1 MDDSLTN
8 LVNESQVENDRYKLE
23 INISDEDRINLSR
36 CIFLLGFI
44 FNLYILFSSNI
55 IANIFSF
62 IFALIC
68 IAIGVALIYKN
79 KDYITNNLILFSLYI
94 LSVGFELFLIIN
106 NNNSFIGLMFS
117 IIYQSMYIVNYE

>member
-8 LVNESQVENDRYKLE
+8 LVNESQVESDRYKLE
-23 INISDEDRINLSR
+23 INISDDDRINVSR
-36 CIFLLGFI
+36 CAFLLGFI
-44 FNLYILFSSNI
+44 FNLYVLFSSNTI
-55 IANIFSF
+55 SNIFSF
-62 IFALIC
+62 IFGLMC
-68 IAIGVALIYKN
+68 IAIGIALIYKN

-94 LSVGFELFLIIN
+94 LSVGFELFLILN

>member
-36 CIFLLGFI
+36 CTFLLGFI

-68 IAIGVALIYKN
+68 IATGVALIYKN

>member
-36 CIFLLGFI
+36 CTFLLGFI

-68 IAIGVALIYKN
+68 IGTGVALIYKN